1 MFTVPTLGSEI
12 VTTRSP
18 TGAQSWFLVVPY
30 QVKFGKQKYQ
40 KVSKH
45 NANVSGLQPF
55 FSVRKNCYDI
65 SLPSSH

>member
-12 VTTRSP
+12 ITTRSP

-30 QVKFGKQKYQ
+30 QVKFGKQNIKKCQ
-40 KVSKH
+40 NT

-55 FSVRKNCYDI
+55 FSVRKNSYDI
-65 SLPSSH
+65 SLPSSQ